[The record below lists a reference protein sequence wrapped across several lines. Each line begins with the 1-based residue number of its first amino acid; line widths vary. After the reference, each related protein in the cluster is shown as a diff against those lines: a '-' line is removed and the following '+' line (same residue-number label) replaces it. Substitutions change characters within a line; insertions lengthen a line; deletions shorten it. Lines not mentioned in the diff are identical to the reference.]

1 MTTIEKELP
10 VQAAEKRKHEKITF
24 SDLYDATAELGVLFY
39 SAFSAIGRVLLGL
52 FLRVVD
58 ATAHGWAHISRFL
71 KRVFRKALVLLVTP
85 IIRYRMAYKLS
96 RNGIVKAKSESGSL
110 GGAKAAAKAAGRML
124 VGKRGI
130 LVTVVNW
137 VLPIVSCVF
146 LFNVISYANNQTYAL
161 KLTVNGNFIG
171 YIDDESVYNSAEK
184 AVQKRINYTGS
195 NTAALSFEPAYE
207 IASNGYGTTLNANQ
221 LTDEILKLITD
232 DIADGYGLYIGGNY
246 YGTLPEHDDLD
257 KALEAILDQYRTG
270 GDNETVA
277 FDKEISFV
285 PGKYMVDSFVE
296 EDEMI
301 KLLTSFK
308 KVASYYT
315 VVDGDS
321 AGLICDKVNMTY
333 EELAAL
339 NPGYNAN
346 YAVYGG
352 QKIKITSDEPFLT
365 VIITREEHYKEEFDF
380 ETIYNDDSTVFKD
393 DKRIQRTG
401 VNGERAVVA
410 NVSYINGV
418 EVNRHVL
425 SRTVTKEPVTQIVSV
440 GTKPRMLN
448 SAPAQTVP
456 EGQYIWPVGG
466 NTGVISCLPWM
477 PQGNYQHSYNNSRG
491 GHKGLDIR
499 GSLNT
504 PIYAAES
511 GTVVDCA
518 TGWNGGYGNMI
529 KIRHADGKE
538 TIYGH
543 LNSISSTIYVGKKV
557 TMGEGIGYMG
567 NTGESTGTHLHF
579 EVRINGIPQWPLDYL
594 PPHITDWNVYI

>member
-1 MTTIEKELP
+1 MTTIEKELNIHP
-10 VQAAEKRKHEKITF
+10 AEERKREKITF

-39 SAFSAIGRVLLGL
+39 SAFSAIGQVLFGL
-52 FLRVVD
+52 FVGLMGAV
-58 ATAHGWAHISRFL
+58 AHGWVHISRFL
-71 KRVFRKALVLLVTP
+71 KQILKKAVELLVTP
-85 IIRYRMAYKLS
+85 IIRYKMAYKLS
-96 RNGIVKAKSESGSL
+96 SNEIARAKSDGGSL
-110 GGAKAAAKAAGRML
+110 GGAKAAAKAVGRVL
-124 VGKRGI
+124 LGKRGV

-146 LFNVISYANNQTYAL
+146 LFNVISYANNQLYAL

-195 NTAALSFEPAYE
+195 STVALSFEPVYE
-207 IASNGYGTTLNANQ
+207 VTANGYGTTLNSNQ

-232 DIADGYGLYIGGNY
+232 DIADGYGLYIGDDY
-246 YGTLPEHDDLD
+246 YGTLQDHEKLD
-257 KALEAILDQYRTG
+257 KALDAILDQYREG
-270 GDNETVA
+270 GTNETVA
-277 FDKEISFV
+277 FDKEISFIS
-285 PGKYMVDSFVE
+285 GKYMVDSFVE

-301 KLLTSFK
+301 DLLTSYK

-321 AGLICDKVNMTY
+321 AGLICEKVNMTY

-339 NPGYNAN
+339 NPGYSAS
-346 YAVYGG
+346 YPVYGG
-352 QKIKITSDEPFLT
+352 QKIKITQDEPYLT
-365 VIITREEHYKEEFDF
+365 VIVTREEHYTEEFDY
-380 ETIYNDDSTVFKD
+380 ETIYNDDSTIFVD
-393 DKRIQRTG
+393 DKVIQRTG

-448 SAPAQTVP
+448 SAPAQTVS

-466 NTGVISCLPWM
+466 NTGVISCLPM
-477 PQGNYQHSYNNSRG
+477 MAQGGYQHSYGN
-491 GHKGLDIR
+491 HKGVDIR

-504 PIYAAES
+504 PIYAAAS
-511 GTVVDCA
+511 GTVVA
-518 TGWNGGYGNMI
+518 VSNNGSWNSGYGNMVI
-529 KIRHADGKE
+529 IRHADGKE
-538 TIYGH
+538 TVYAH
-543 LNSISSTIYVGKKV
+543 MNYVSSTIYVGKKV

-567 NTGESTGTHLHF
+567 STGNSTGNHLHF
-579 EVRINGIPQWPLDYL
+579 EVRINGIAVWPLDYL
-594 PPHITDWNVYI
+594 PSHITDWGTYM